1 MSTQLNAYLIGAI
14 FNIGHERCVVTK
26 TDSELESVVHFKY
39 QHDGTEGCML
49 ADFVKANLTKAEPV
63 S

>member
-1 MSTQLNAYLIGAI
+1 MSTQLNAYMVGAI
-14 FNIGHERCVVTK
+14 FNIGLERCVVTR
-26 TDSELESVVHFKY
+26 TDSEFESAVHFKY
-39 QHDGTEGCML
+39 LTGGSEGCVP